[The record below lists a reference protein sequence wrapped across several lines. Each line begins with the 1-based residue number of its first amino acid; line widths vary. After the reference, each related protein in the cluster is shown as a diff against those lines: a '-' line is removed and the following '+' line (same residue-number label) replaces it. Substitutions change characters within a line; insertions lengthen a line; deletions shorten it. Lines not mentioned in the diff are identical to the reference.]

1 MNKFIYIILVALISM
16 GFFANWVINKAQS
29 SIDIPVI
36 KEVPRFSFTNQNGEK
51 FSNDNFRGKVTILNF
66 IFTSCT
72 GPCPL
77 MTSNMQKLYSNFKGT
92 KEVQFVSITVD
103 PEVDTQEKLKLE
115 AEMIGVDNDQ
125 WQFLRSNLDEVKR
138 LKRDGFML
146 FADNLPNGHSIK
158 SILIDNVGNIRKYYD
173 GTDKGS
179 QEILKKDIVYL
190 LDNMSL

>member
-1 MNKFIYIILVALISM
+1 M
-16 GFFANWVINKAQS
+16 GLFANWVINKAQS

-36 KEVPRFSFTNQNGEK
+36 KEVPSFSFTNQNGEK
-51 FSNDNFRGKVTILNF
+51 FSNNNFRDKVTILNF

-92 KEVQFVSITVD
+92 NEVQFVSVTVD
-103 PEVDTQEKLKLE
+103 PEVDTQERLKLE
-115 AEMIGVDNDQ
+115 AEMIGVDNNQ
-125 WQFLRSNLDEVKR
+125 WQFLRSDLEEVKK

-173 GTDKGS
+173 GTDIGS

>member
-1 MNKFIYIILVALISM
+1 MNKFIYIILFALISM
-16 GFFANWVINKAQS
+16 GLFANWVINKAQS

-36 KEVPRFSFTNQNGEK
+36 KEVPSFSFTNQNGEK
-51 FSNDNFRGKVTILNF
+51 FSNDNFRDKVTILNF

-92 KEVQFVSITVD
+92 NEVQFVSVTVD
-103 PEVDTQEKLKLE
+103 PEVDTQERLKLE
-115 AEMIGVDNDQ
+115 AEMIGVDNNQ
-125 WQFLRSNLDEVKR
+125 WQFLRSDLEEVKK

-173 GTDKGS
+173 GTDIGS

>member
-92 KEVQFVSITVD
+92 KEVQFVSVTVD
-103 PEVDTQEKLKLE
+103 PEVDTQERLKLE
-115 AEMIGVDNDQ
+115 AEMIGVDNNQ
-125 WQFLRSNLDEVKR
+125 WQFLRSDLEEVKK

-173 GTDKGS
+173 GTDIGS

>member
-1 MNKFIYIILVALISM
+1 MNKFIYIILVTLILM

-36 KEVPRFSFTNQNGEK
+36 KEVPSFSFTNQNGEK
-51 FSNDNFRGKVTILNF
+51 FSNNNFRDKVTILNF

-103 PEVDTQEKLKLE
+103 PEVDTQERLKLE
-115 AEMIGVDNDQ
+115 AEMIGVDNNQ
-125 WQFLRSNLDEVKR
+125 WQFLRSDLEEVKK

-173 GTDKGS
+173 GTDIGS

>member
-1 MNKFIYIILVALISM
+1 MNKFIYIILVTLISM
-16 GFFANWVINKAQS
+16 GFFANWVIDKAQS
-29 SIDIPVI
+29 SIDIPVV

-51 FSNDNFRGKVTILNF
+51 FSNNNFRDKVTILNF

-115 AEMIGVDNDQ
+115 AEMIGVDNNQ
-125 WQFLRSNLDEVKR
+125 WQFLRSDLDEVKK

-173 GTDKGS
+173 GTDIGS

>member
-1 MNKFIYIILVALISM
+1 MNKFIYIILVTLISM
-16 GFFANWVINKAQS
+16 GFFANWVIDKAQS
-29 SIDIPVI
+29 SIDIPIV

-51 FSNDNFRGKVTILNF
+51 FSNNNFRNKVTILNF

-77 MTSNMQKLYSNFKGT
+77 MTLNMQKLYSNFKGT

-115 AEMIGVDNDQ
+115 AEMIGVDNNQ
-125 WQFLRSNLDEVKR
+125 WQFLRSDLDEVKK

-173 GTDKGS
+173 GTDIGS

>member
-92 KEVQFVSITVD
+92 EEVQFVSVTVD

-115 AEMIGVDNDQ
+115 AEMIGVDNNQ
-125 WQFLRSNLDEVKR
+125 WQFLRSDLDEVKK

-173 GTDKGS
+173 GTDIGS

>member
-16 GFFANWVINKAQS
+16 GLFANWVINKAQS

-51 FSNDNFRGKVTILNF
+51 FSNNNFRDKVTILNF

-77 MTSNMQKLYSNFKGT
+77 MTLNMQKLYSNFKGT

-115 AEMIGVDNDQ
+115 AEMIGVDNNQ
-125 WQFLRSNLDEVKR
+125 WQFLRSDLDEVKK

-173 GTDKGS
+173 GTDIGS

>member
-1 MNKFIYIILVALISM
+1 M
-16 GFFANWVINKAQS
+16 
-29 SIDIPVI
+29 
-36 KEVPRFSFTNQNGEK
+36 
-51 FSNDNFRGKVTILNF
+51 
-66 IFTSCT
+66 
-72 GPCPL
+72 
-77 MTSNMQKLYSNFKGT
+77 
-92 KEVQFVSITVD
+92 QFVSITVD

-115 AEMIGVDNDQ
+115 AEMIGVDNNQ
-125 WQFLRSNLDEVKR
+125 WQFLRSDLDEVKK

-173 GTDKGS
+173 GTDIGS

>member
-16 GFFANWVINKAQS
+16 GLFANWVINKAQS

-36 KEVPRFSFTNQNGEK
+36 KEVPSFSFTNQNGEK
-51 FSNDNFRGKVTILNF
+51 FSNNNFRDKVTILNF

-103 PEVDTQEKLKLE
+103 PEVDTQERLKLE
-115 AEMIGVDNDQ
+115 AEMIGIDNNQ
-125 WQFLRSNLDEVKR
+125 WQFLRSDLDEVKK

-173 GTDKGS
+173 GTDIGS

>member
-1 MNKFIYIILVALISM
+1 MNKFIYIILVVLTSM

-36 KEVPRFSFTNQNGEK
+36 KEVPSFSFTNQNGEK
-51 FSNDNFRGKVTILNF
+51 FSNNNFRDKVTILNF

-92 KEVQFVSITVD
+92 NEVQFVSVTVD
-103 PEVDTQEKLKLE
+103 PEVDTQERLKLE
-115 AEMIGVDNDQ
+115 AEMIGVDNNQ
-125 WQFLRSNLDEVKR
+125 WQFLRSDLDEVKK

-173 GTDKGS
+173 GTDIGS

>member
-125 WQFLRSNLDEVKR
+125 WQFLRSNLDEVKK

-158 SILIDNVGNIRKYYD
+158 SILIDNDGNIRKYYD

>member
-1 MNKFIYIILVALISM
+1 MNKFIYIILVALITM
-16 GFFANWVINKAQS
+16 GLFANWVINKAQS

-36 KEVPRFSFTNQNGEK
+36 KEVPSFSFTNQNGEK
-51 FSNDNFRGKVTILNF
+51 FSNNNFRDKVTILNF

-115 AEMIGVDNDQ
+115 AEMIGVDNNQ
-125 WQFLRSNLDEVKR
+125 WQFLRSDLDEIKK

-146 FADNLPNGHSIK
+146 FSDNLPNGHSIK

-173 GTDKGS
+173 GTDIGS

>member
-36 KEVPRFSFTNQNGEK
+36 KEVPKFSFTNQNGEK

-125 WQFLRSNLDEVKR
+125 WQFLRSNLDEVKK

>member
-1 MNKFIYIILVALISM
+1 MNKFIYIILVTLISM

-36 KEVPRFSFTNQNGEK
+36 KEVPSFSFTNQNGEK
-51 FSNDNFRGKVTILNF
+51 FSNNNFRDKVTILNF

-77 MTSNMQKLYSNFKGT
+77 MTLNMQKLYSNFKGT

-115 AEMIGVDNDQ
+115 AEMIGVDNNQ
-125 WQFLRSNLDEVKR
+125 WQFLRSDLDEVKK

-173 GTDKGS
+173 GTDIGS

>member
-1 MNKFIYIILVALISM
+1 MNKFIYIILVVLTSM

-51 FSNDNFRGKVTILNF
+51 FSNNNFRDKVTILNF

-77 MTSNMQKLYSNFKGT
+77 MTLNMQKLYSNFKGT

-115 AEMIGVDNDQ
+115 AEMIGVDNNQ
-125 WQFLRSNLDEVKR
+125 WQFLRSDLDEVKK

-173 GTDKGS
+173 GTDIGS

>member
-16 GFFANWVINKAQS
+16 GLFANWVINKAQS

-36 KEVPRFSFTNQNGEK
+36 KEVPSFSFTNQNGEK
-51 FSNDNFRGKVTILNF
+51 FSNNNFRDKVTILNF

-115 AEMIGVDNDQ
+115 AEMIGVDNNQ
-125 WQFLRSNLDEVKR
+125 WQFLRSDLDEVKK

-173 GTDKGS
+173 GTDIGS

>member
-1 MNKFIYIILVALISM
+1 MNKFIYIILVVLISM
-16 GFFANWVINKAQS
+16 GLFANWVINKAQS

-36 KEVPRFSFTNQNGEK
+36 KEVPSFSFTNQNGEK
-51 FSNDNFRGKVTILNF
+51 FSNNNFRDKVTILNF

-115 AEMIGVDNDQ
+115 AEMIGIDNNQ
-125 WQFLRSNLDEVKR
+125 WQFLRSDLDEVKK

-173 GTDKGS
+173 GTDIGS

>member
-1 MNKFIYIILVALISM
+1 MNKFIYIILVALITM
-16 GFFANWVINKAQS
+16 GLFANWVINKAQS

-36 KEVPRFSFTNQNGEK
+36 KEVPSFSFTNQNGEK
-51 FSNDNFRGKVTILNF
+51 FSNNNFRDKVTILNF

-77 MTSNMQKLYSNFKGT
+77 MTLNMQKLYSNFKGT

-115 AEMIGVDNDQ
+115 AEMIGVDNNQ
-125 WQFLRSNLDEVKR
+125 WQFLRSDLDEVKK

-173 GTDKGS
+173 GTDIGS

>member
-1 MNKFIYIILVALISM
+1 MNKFIYIILVVLTSM

-51 FSNDNFRGKVTILNF
+51 FSNNNFRDKVTILNF

-92 KEVQFVSITVD
+92 NEVQFVSVTVD
-103 PEVDTQEKLKLE
+103 PEVDTQERLKLE
-115 AEMIGVDNDQ
+115 AEMIGVDNNQ
-125 WQFLRSNLDEVKR
+125 WQFLRSDLDEVKK

-173 GTDKGS
+173 GTDIGS

>member
-1 MNKFIYIILVALISM
+1 MNKFIYIILFALISM
-16 GFFANWVINKAQS
+16 GLFANWVINKAQS

-36 KEVPRFSFTNQNGEK
+36 KEVPSFSFTNQNGEK
-51 FSNDNFRGKVTILNF
+51 FSNNNFRDKVTILNF

-115 AEMIGVDNDQ
+115 AEMIGVDNNQ
-125 WQFLRSNLDEVKR
+125 WQFLRSDLDEVKK

-173 GTDKGS
+173 GTDIGS

>member
-16 GFFANWVINKAQS
+16 GLFANWVINKAQS

-36 KEVPRFSFTNQNGEK
+36 KEVPSFSFTNQNGEK
-51 FSNDNFRGKVTILNF
+51 FSNNNFRDKVTILNF

-77 MTSNMQKLYSNFKGT
+77 MTLNMQKLYSNFKGT

-115 AEMIGVDNDQ
+115 AEMIGVDNNQ
-125 WQFLRSNLDEVKR
+125 WQFLRSDLEEVKK

-173 GTDKGS
+173 GTDIGS

>member
-16 GFFANWVINKAQS
+16 GLFANWVINKAQS
-29 SIDIPVI
+29 SIDIPVV

-51 FSNDNFRGKVTILNF
+51 FSNNNFRDKVTILNF

-103 PEVDTQEKLKLE
+103 PEVDTQEMLKLE
-115 AEMIGVDNDQ
+115 AELIGVDNNQ
-125 WQFLRSNLDEVKR
+125 GQFLRSDLDEVKK

-158 SILIDNVGNIRKYYD
+158 SILIDYVGNIRKYYD
-173 GTDKGS
+173 GTDIGS

>member
-1 MNKFIYIILVALISM
+1 MNKFIYIILFTLISM
-16 GFFANWVINKAQS
+16 GFFANWVIDKAQS
-29 SIDIPVI
+29 SIDIPVV

-51 FSNDNFRGKVTILNF
+51 FSNNNFRDKVTILNF

-92 KEVQFVSITVD
+92 KEVKFVSITVD

-115 AEMIGVDNDQ
+115 AEMIGVDNNQ
-125 WQFLRSNLDEVKR
+125 WQFLRSDLDEVKK

-173 GTDKGS
+173 GTDIGS

>member
-1 MNKFIYIILVALISM
+1 MNKFIYIILVTLISM
-16 GFFANWVINKAQS
+16 GFFANWVIDKAQS

-36 KEVPRFSFTNQNGEK
+36 KEVPSFSFTNQNGEK
-51 FSNDNFRGKVTILNF
+51 FSNNNFRDKVTILNF

-115 AEMIGVDNDQ
+115 AEMIGVDNNQ
-125 WQFLRSNLDEVKR
+125 WQFLRSDLDEVKK

-173 GTDKGS
+173 GTDIGS

>member
-16 GFFANWVINKAQS
+16 GFFANWVIDKAQS
-29 SIDIPVI
+29 SIDIPVV

-51 FSNDNFRGKVTILNF
+51 FSNNNFRDKVTILNF

-77 MTSNMQKLYSNFKGT
+77 MTLNMQKLYSNFKGT

-115 AEMIGVDNDQ
+115 AEMIGVDNNQ
-125 WQFLRSNLDEVKR
+125 WQFLRSDLDEVKK

-173 GTDKGS
+173 GTDIGS

>member
-1 MNKFIYIILVALISM
+1 MNKFIYIILVVLTSM

-36 KEVPRFSFTNQNGEK
+36 KEVPSFSFTNQNGEK
-51 FSNDNFRGKVTILNF
+51 FSNNNFRDKVTILNF

-77 MTSNMQKLYSNFKGT
+77 MTLNMQKLYSNFKGT
-92 KEVQFVSITVD
+92 NEVQFVSVTVD
-103 PEVDTQEKLKLE
+103 PEVDTQERLKLE
-115 AEMIGVDNDQ
+115 AEMIGVDNNQ
-125 WQFLRSNLDEVKR
+125 WQFLRSDLDEVKK

-173 GTDKGS
+173 GTDIGS

>member
-1 MNKFIYIILVALISM
+1 MNKFIYIILVTLISM
-16 GFFANWVINKAQS
+16 GFFANWVIDKAQS
-29 SIDIPVI
+29 SIDIPVV

-51 FSNDNFRGKVTILNF
+51 FSNNNFRDKVTILNF

-77 MTSNMQKLYSNFKGT
+77 MTLNMQKLYSNFKGT

-115 AEMIGVDNDQ
+115 AEMIGVDNNQ
-125 WQFLRSNLDEVKR
+125 WQFLLSDLDEVKK

-173 GTDKGS
+173 GTDIGS

>member
-1 MNKFIYIILVALISM
+1 MNKFIYIFLVALISM

-125 WQFLRSNLDEVKR
+125 WQFLRSNLDEVKK

-158 SILIDNVGNIRKYYD
+158 SILIDNDGNIRKYYD

>member
-16 GFFANWVINKAQS
+16 GLFANWVINKAQS

-36 KEVPRFSFTNQNGEK
+36 KEVPSFSFTNQNGEK
-51 FSNDNFRGKVTILNF
+51 FSNNNFRDKVTILNF

-92 KEVQFVSITVD
+92 NEVQFVSVTVD
-103 PEVDTQEKLKLE
+103 PEVDTQERLKLE
-115 AEMIGVDNDQ
+115 AEMIGVDNNQ
-125 WQFLRSNLDEVKR
+125 WQFLRSDLEEVKK

-173 GTDKGS
+173 GTDIGS

>member
-1 MNKFIYIILVALISM
+1 MNKLIYIILVALISM
-16 GFFANWVINKAQS
+16 GLFANWVINKAQS

-36 KEVPRFSFTNQNGEK
+36 KEVPSFSFTNQNGEK
-51 FSNDNFRGKVTILNF
+51 FSNNNFRDKVTILNF

-92 KEVQFVSITVD
+92 NEVQFVSVTVD
-103 PEVDTQEKLKLE
+103 PEVDTQERLKLE
-115 AEMIGVDNDQ
+115 AEMIGVDNNQ
-125 WQFLRSNLDEVKR
+125 WQFLRSDLEEVKK

-173 GTDKGS
+173 GTDIGS

>member
-16 GFFANWVINKAQS
+16 GLFANWVINKAQS

-36 KEVPRFSFTNQNGEK
+36 KEVPSFSFTNQNGEK
-51 FSNDNFRGKVTILNF
+51 FSNNNFRDKVTILNF

-115 AEMIGVDNDQ
+115 AEMIGVDNNQ
-125 WQFLRSNLDEVKR
+125 WQFLRSDLDEVKK

-173 GTDKGS
+173 GTDIGN

>member
-1 MNKFIYIILVALISM
+1 MNKFIYIILVTLISM
-16 GFFANWVINKAQS
+16 GFFANWVIDKAQS

-51 FSNDNFRGKVTILNF
+51 FSNNNFRNKVTILNF

-77 MTSNMQKLYSNFKGT
+77 MTLNMQKLYSNFKGT
-92 KEVQFVSITVD
+92 NEVQFVSITVD
-103 PEVDTQEKLKLE
+103 PEVDTQAKLKLE
-115 AEMIGVDNDQ
+115 AEMIGVDNNQ
-125 WQFLRSNLDEVKR
+125 WQFLRSDLDEVKK

-173 GTDKGS
+173 GTDIGS

>member
-1 MNKFIYIILVALISM
+1 MNKFIYIILFALISM
-16 GFFANWVINKAQS
+16 GLFANWVINKAQS

-36 KEVPRFSFTNQNGEK
+36 KEVPSFSFTNQNGEK
-51 FSNDNFRGKVTILNF
+51 FSNNNFRDKVTILNF

-92 KEVQFVSITVD
+92 NEVQFVSVTVD
-103 PEVDTQEKLKLE
+103 PEVDTQERLKLE
-115 AEMIGVDNDQ
+115 AEMIGVDNNQ
-125 WQFLRSNLDEVKR
+125 WQFLRSDLDEVKK

-173 GTDKGS
+173 GTDIGS

>member
-1 MNKFIYIILVALISM
+1 MNKFIYIILFALISM
-16 GFFANWVINKAQS
+16 GLFANWVINKAQS

-36 KEVPRFSFTNQNGEK
+36 KEVPSFSFTNQNGEK
-51 FSNDNFRGKVTILNF
+51 FSNNNFRDKVTILNF

-103 PEVDTQEKLKLE
+103 PEVDTQERLKLE
-115 AEMIGVDNDQ
+115 AEMIGVDNNQ
-125 WQFLRSNLDEVKR
+125 WQFLRSDLEEVKK

-173 GTDKGS
+173 GTDIGS

>member
-1 MNKFIYIILVALISM
+1 MNKLIYIILVALISM
-16 GFFANWVINKAQS
+16 GLFANWVINKAQS

-36 KEVPRFSFTNQNGEK
+36 KEVPSFSFTNQNGEK
-51 FSNDNFRGKVTILNF
+51 FSNNNFRDKVTILNF

-115 AEMIGVDNDQ
+115 AEMIGVDNNQ
-125 WQFLRSNLDEVKR
+125 WQFLRSDLDEVKK

-173 GTDKGS
+173 GTDIGS

>member
-125 WQFLRSNLDEVKR
+125 WQFLRSNLDEVKK